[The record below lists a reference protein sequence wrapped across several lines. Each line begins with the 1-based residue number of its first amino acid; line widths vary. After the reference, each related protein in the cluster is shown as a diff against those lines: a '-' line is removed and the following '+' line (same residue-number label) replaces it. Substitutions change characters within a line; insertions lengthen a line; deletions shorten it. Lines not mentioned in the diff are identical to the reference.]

1 MHISKFLAGVAL
13 FSAFAAAAEPYKV
26 IVPMSNDEDGAMA
39 RLYDFDTSLAVDSV
53 MVADGAATFTGSV
66 DEPFLA
72 RVMVDGARG
81 PVFILESGTISF
93 SKDRQPFGSM
103 LNDRLRDF
111 TTEVS
116 KLQALFRD
124 AANDSIKNQI
134 YDRYK
139 AMQDSV
145 MAENADNMLGYYMF
159 LNSDAPQLDAE
170 GLRALLAKYPAF
182 ASRGRAQKL
191 LDVAQRRE
199 ATQPGNKFV
208 DFEVTYNG
216 QTHRLSDYVGK
227 GKYTLVDFWASWCG
241 PCIRQTPVLKG
252 LQQKYGDKLDIVGF
266 AVWDDPAD
274 TQAAIEKH
282 GITWPTV
289 VNCQTIPTDLY
300 GIPGIPCIILFG
312 PDGTII
318 SRDKQGDELVADVDA
333 ALNPA
338 K

>member
-26 IVPMSNDEDGAMA
+26 IVPMSDDEDGAMA
-39 RLYDFDTSLAVDSV
+39 RLYDFDTSLAVVSV

-159 LNSDAPQLDAE
+159 LNSDAPQLD
-170 GLRALLAKYPAF
+170 
-182 ASRGRAQKL
+182 
-191 LDVAQRRE
+191 D
-199 ATQPGNKFV
+199 
-208 DFEVTYNG
+208 
-216 QTHRLSDYVGK
+216 
-227 GKYTLVDFWASWCG
+227 
-241 PCIRQTPVLKG
+241 
-252 LQQKYGDKLDIVGF
+252 
-266 AVWDDPAD
+266 
-274 TQAAIEKH
+274 
-282 GITWPTV
+282 
-289 VNCQTIPTDLY
+289 
-300 GIPGIPCIILFG
+300 
-312 PDGTII
+312 
-318 SRDKQGDELVADVDA
+318 
-333 ALNPA
+333 
-338 K
+338 